1 MKVLPEHDKKITQRT
16 IGGGHRYQ
24 VPGVRCGSCYQCV
37 PKIRKDGKIRKQGTC
52 IGLPSVTSISGKYAD
67 GDMYGIGYRA
77 AFNSIFGNYTDAT
90 KSELK
95 PDGMLLGFTDDT
107 VLGDI
112 NDLLWL
118 RQQAEQV
125 KSSSQKGLATGTE
138 VHRILDEWLTA
149 KKDGDDPFVQAE
161 KSHIDQARKIVEW
174 LDMHECEIEEA
185 EVSVYHPELLYGGQV
200 DCIARRG
207 NSVLLLDWKSGRGIY
222 NSYAAQLGGYVM
234 AYEAMTGE
242 RVSEAWVLRSDVDG
256 NFEAKQV
263 ADIEVA
269 KMLFRNLQAC
279 KETFEQIA
287 WEG

>member
-1 MKVLPEHDKKITQRT
+1 MNILPEHDRTITQRN

-24 VPGVRCGSCYQCV
+24 VEGIFCGTCARC
-37 PKIRKDGKIRKQGTC
+37 RKGQSC

-90 KSELK
+90 KSELQ
-95 PDGMLLGFTDDT
+95 PNGAITDYLSVDGLIDKT
-107 VLGDI
+107 
-112 NDLLWL
+112 DLLRL
-118 RQQAEQV
+118 RQQAEAV

-149 KKDGDDPFVQAE
+149 KKDGEEPLLQAE
-161 KSHIDQARKIVEW
+161 KSHIEQARKIVEW

-185 EVSVYHPELLYGGQV
+185 EVNVYHPELLYGGQV

-242 RVSEAWVLRSDVDG
+242 QVSEAWVLRSDVDG

-263 ADIEVA
+263 ADLEVA
-269 KMLFRNLQAC
+269 KMLFVNLQVC
-279 KETFEQIA
+279 KETFERIA

>member
-1 MKVLPEHDKKITQRT
+1 MNILPEHDRKITQRN

-24 VPGVRCGSCYQCV
+24 VEGIFCGTCARC
-37 PKIRKDGKIRKQGTC
+37 RKGQSC

-90 KSELK
+90 KSELQ
-95 PDGMLLGFTDDT
+95 PNGMLLGFAEDMESDDWR
-107 VLGDI
+107 GDTS
-112 NDLLWL
+112 DLLWL

-138 VHRILDEWLTA
+138 VHRILDEWLTD
-149 KKDGDDPFVQAE
+149 KKEGVEPFLQGE
-161 KSHIDQARKIVEW
+161 KSHIEQARKIVEW

-185 EVSVYHPELLYGGQV
+185 EVNVFHPELLYGGQV

-242 RVSEAWVLRSDVDG
+242 QVSEAWVLRSDVDG

-263 ADIEVA
+263 ADLEVA
-269 KMLFRNLQAC
+269 KMLFVNLQVC
-279 KETFEQIA
+279 KETFERIA

>member
-1 MKVLPEHDKKITQRT
+1 MNILPEHDRKVVQRN

-24 VPGVRCGSCYQCV
+24 VEGISCGTCARC
-37 PKIRKDGKIRKQGTC
+37 RKGQSC

-90 KSELK
+90 KSELQ
-95 PDGMLLGFTDDT
+95 PNGALLDYATLIET
-107 VLGDI
+107 GDI

-149 KKDGDDPFVQAE
+149 KKDGDDPFLQAE
-161 KSHIDQARKIVEW
+161 RSHIEQARKIVEW
-174 LDMHECEIEEA
+174 LDMHECVIEDV
-185 EVSVYHPELLYGGQV
+185 EVNVYHPDLLYGGQV

-207 NSVLLLDWKSGRGIY
+207 NSLLLVDHKSGRGIY
-222 NSYAAQLGGYVM
+222 NSYAGQLGGYIM
-234 AYEAMTGE
+234 CYEAMTGE
-242 RVSEAWVLRSDVDG
+242 RVDEGWVLRSDVDG
-256 NFEAKQV
+256 NFEAKQIS
-263 ADIEVA
+263 DLQVA
-269 KMLFRNLQAC
+269 KSFFVNMQVT
-279 KETFEQIA
+279 KQTFEA
-287 WEG
+287 LNWEG